1 MRYEDT
7 PGTQEYGCA
16 AVICTAVETESRSL
30 RQVFGGGWSR
40 VRVPGDSQ
48 RYYESTFMD
57 KHGNGQLAITCQQDI
72 MGMTA
77 ASVLATKAA
86 MLFRPRYLIMC
97 GIAAGICKDADQM
110 YGDVLVPSTVWDYST
125 GKVVGPNES
134 ELHFGAVGFLPRPN
148 PMYLDSEL
156 KKLMQELKKPN
167 ACEFHLHTGPL
178 ACGPSVMAN
187 EFAVDFQVRALYPST
202 VGLDMESYGVFLAA
216 SNALE
221 PKPRALVVK
230 SVCDYANEEKDDQY
244 QTFAAFTAS
253 RFVEDLLC
261 NHLDFDD

>member
-1 MRYEDT
+1 M
-7 PGTQEYGCA
+7 
-16 AVICTAVETESRSL
+16 
-30 RQVFGGGWSR
+30 FGGGWSR

-48 RYYESTFMD
+48 RYYESTFVD

-125 GKVVGPNES
+125 GKVVGPDES

-187 EFAVDFQVRALYPST
+187 EFAVDFQVRALCRVGHGVLRSLPRRIQRTRAKAKCTGGKERVRLRKRREGRPVPSLCRLYRQQ
-202 VGLDMESYGVFLAA
+202 VRGGPSLQ
-216 SNALE
+216 
-221 PKPRALVVK
+221 PPRLRRLTRGTLIPGI
-230 SVCDYANEEKDDQY
+230 SVPP
-244 QTFAAFTAS
+244 
-253 RFVEDLLC
+253 V
-261 NHLDFDD
+261 